1 MKSVIHFIDCLV
13 KVDKCL
19 TKRYPEPGEFRFIWD
34 DPDYDPTIPP
44 HQTDSKLD
52 PTQAPAQTHPVFE
65 PTQAQN
71 PVFDSTQAQNP
82 AFDPTQAPDA
92 FKPTSTEAY
101 SDPYSYP
108 YHLPQSA
115 LETLPP
121 LTDPID
127 QERRNAAILFIEDL
141 VSYPHPPNLLD
152 IQRLASAHR
161 RDFKRLYPHA
171 DLDLI
176 HQAEILLP
184 FIDDHRH
191 AHLRRLFTHLRT
203 EPHG

>member
-1 MKSVIHFIDCLV
+1 
-13 KVDKCL
+13 VDKCL

-34 DPDYDPTIPP
+34 DPDYDPTTPP
-44 HQTDSKLD
+44 HQTDSGID
-52 PTQAPAQTHPVFE
+52 PAQAPAQTYSVFE
-65 PTQAQN
+65 TQAQN

-82 AFDPTQAPDA
+82 AFEPTP
-92 FKPTSTEAY
+92 TEAY
-101 SDPYSYP
+101 ADKYNDPYPYP

-115 LETLPP
+115 LETLPS

-176 HQAEILLP
+176 QQAEILLP
-184 FIDDHRH
+184 FIDAHQH

-203 EPHG
+203 ENYPTSGGDG